1 MAGNSR
7 STATGYALDSEWK
20 GTIVFSSLNDT
31 SSTSIQWPTLLPSVD
46 LLVASELVLDFSSL
60 LCGVVCITRS
70 TSETAISPHFGTGW
84 SHTDVGNTTCA
95 RDGSDIL
102 WLVLLV
108 EVTFYFAAVVV
119 KASDWVSYRLWIM
132 SKYTVVLNKLSVSR
146 DL

>member
-7 STATGYALDSEWK
+7 STATGYARDSEWK

-46 LLVASELVLDFSSL
+46 LLAASELVLDFSSL

-102 WLVLLV
+102 WLVLLM
-108 EVTFYFAAVVV
+108 EVSFYFAAVACRALVYE
-119 KASDWVSYRLWIM
+119 SPRIF
-132 SKYTVVLNKLSVSR
+132 R
-146 DL
+146 